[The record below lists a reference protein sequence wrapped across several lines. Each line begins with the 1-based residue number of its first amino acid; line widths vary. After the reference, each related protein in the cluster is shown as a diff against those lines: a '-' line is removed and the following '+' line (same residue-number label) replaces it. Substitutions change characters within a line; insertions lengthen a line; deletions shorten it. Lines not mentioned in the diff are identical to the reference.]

1 MTTTSAFREGFRRV
15 NRAPSVVMG
24 MFLVTLMVALPL
36 SLALRGMI
44 EAQLGTS
51 LVADSV
57 ASGVNYDWWQEFSA
71 QAAGLGKTFGPSLI
85 GFGAVLQ
92 NLSGL
97 LDNIPLASTIAGA
110 TVAWLVIWSF
120 LSGGVLDR
128 FARDRP
134 TRTAGF
140 FAACGTH
147 FWRFFRLGV
156 IGWFVYAFL
165 FGELHVWI
173 FDELYPWLV
182 RDLTVEREAFA
193 LRLGGYLVFGAVLL
207 ACVMV
212 FDFARVRI
220 VVEDRRSA
228 LGALLA
234 SVRFIRRNFGR
245 VLLLYVLNG
254 AAFLLVLALY
264 AVASPGAPR
273 SGLHMMAVLFLGE
286 LYILAR
292 HYLKLGFY
300 AAETALFQ
308 SALAH
313 ARYTASPVVV
323 WPDSPAV
330 EAIVNADPV
339 STPGAAE

>member
-1 MTTTSAFREGFRRV
+1 MTTTSTFREGFRRV

-44 EAQLGTS
+44 EAQLGS
-51 LVADSV
+51 SAVADSV
-57 ASGVNYDWWQEFSA
+57 ASGVNYEWWQEFSE

-97 LDNIPLASTIAGA
+97 FDNLPLASTIAGA
-110 TVAWLVIWSF
+110 TLAWLVIWSF

-156 IGWFVYAFL
+156 IGWLVYAFL

-193 LRLGGYLVFGAVLL
+193 LRLAGYAVFGAVLL

-245 VLLLYVLNG
+245 VLLLYALNG

-273 SGLHMMAVLFLGE
+273 SGLHMMTVLFLGE
-286 LYILAR
+286 LYIFAR

-300 AAETALFQ
+300 AAETVLFQ

-339 STPGAAE
+339 TTPGAAE